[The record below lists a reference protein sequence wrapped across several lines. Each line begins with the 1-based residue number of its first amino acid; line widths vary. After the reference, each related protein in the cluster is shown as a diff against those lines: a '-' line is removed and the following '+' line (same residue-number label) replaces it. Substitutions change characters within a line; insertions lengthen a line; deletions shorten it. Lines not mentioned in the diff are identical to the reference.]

1 MLEADP
7 TSRIRLVR
15 ADTNV
20 GVTFDD
26 RGVSLPVASKESA
39 SASAGMAWVAE
50 HGLGG
55 QSPGGWDVDVP
66 YDHGT
71 TGWVSYLLGL
81 PSA

>member
-1 MLEADP
+1 M
-7 TSRIRLVR
+7 R

-26 RGVSLPVASKESA
+26 RGVSLPAASA
-39 SASAGMAWVAE
+39 SASAGMTWVAE

-55 QSPGGWDVDVP
+55 QTPGGWDADVP

>member
-1 MLEADP
+1 MQ
-7 TSRIRLVR
+7 

-20 GVTFDD
+20 DVTFDD
-26 RGVSLPVASKESA
+26 RGALLPAVSKESA
-39 SASAGMAWVAE
+39 SANAGMTWVAE

-55 QSPGGWDVDVP
+55 QTPGGWDADVP